1 MIVKAT
7 GVISKSNKYRRANG
21 ASGFSGAPAY
31 YSTEN
36 SQKGSFNIYG
46 ALAYSIKSQGVSCRS
61 SLNGTPAYYSTLMAQ
76 NPFWVVPPTEPTLRP
91 ANDLRS

>member
-1 MIVKAT
+1 MAHQASAASLPTIQQKT
-7 GVISKSNKYRRANG
+7 RRKVLSIFTANL
-21 ASGFSGAPAY
+21 P
-31 YSTEN
+31 TQQVPQE
-36 SQKGSFNIYG
+36 
-46 ALAYSIKSQGVSCRS
+46 VSCRS